1 LAHYRWLVFTNC
13 TPGREAEF
21 DRWYDETHV
30 PDLLRIPGVVGVTRG
45 AVAGTQMVT
54 LDTGEL
60 QHGDAA
66 QVRFRFLAVYEFET
80 DDPKRVLEE
89 VRVRARTPQMEI
101 TPLLEDVYTVL
112 YQDR

>member
-1 LAHYRWLVFTNC
+1 VFTNC
-13 TPGREAEF
+13 TPGHEAEF
-21 DRWYDETHV
+21 DRWYDEIHV
-30 PDLLRIPGVVGVTRG
+30 PDLLRIPGIVGVSRA
-45 AVAGTQMVT
+45 AVADQQMVT
-54 LDTGEL
+54 LATGEL

-66 QVRFRFLAVYEFET
+66 QVRFRFLAVYAFET
-80 DDPKRVLEE
+80 DDPRGVLEE